1 MQLCIIDIAQDKG
14 LSSIYGIVLK
24 DNASMLGL
32 CKKLGFSIHDY
43 SKDEIRISLEL

>member
-32 CKKLGFSIHDY
+32 CKKLGFTMHYY
-43 SKDEIRISLEL
+43 SDDEIRVTLEL